1 MTRKKFNY
9 LLGLLLLVSAGVSAQ
24 ITMVRH
30 WEDSSYIPNRRL
42 PQSAQ
47 FSNHAYIYPAKPR
60 SMWELSVHG
69 GVSTLLGSVSNLGF
83 NAGVGARFA
92 LGHTLSFRADYTA
105 SQITGI
111 ASTLTTS
118 AAETPSPWKDLY
130 GTGKTYVANFRAF
143 THQLSL
149 DFIPTIG
156 NISFYKHQTNA
167 ILYGVLGYNLV
178 LADVNVDAKN
188 ASGAAYDFSTIST
201 TASASD
207 IRSKAKSII
216 DGKYESNAPF
226 RSTDTRINDNQLLMH
241 AIRLGTGV
249 AFRISPRFNIG
260 IEQDFDIPFAGSKSL
275 DGLATS
281 GNKVFSHSTVRL
293 NFNIGKS
300 SKRVEPLWWVNPL
313 NYIYSELNEPKHM
326 KLPKPVLDDSDGDG
340 ITDQFDLEP
349 NTPKGA
355 SVDTHGVSRD
365 TDGDGVPDYKD
376 KELITPTKC
385 MPVDA
390 DGVGNCPCDP
400 KCGTAAPQGCNIGS
414 LPSITFEAGS
424 AVLSVNA
431 KAMLANVAEKMRAN
445 PECNIDVVGFDKKEQ
460 SSKQVEA
467 VANYLSEQL
476 GIQASRIGNVYKNQ
490 MAKNTV
496 DIQVR
501 P

>member
-9 LLGLLLLVSAGVSAQ
+9 LLGLLLLVSVGASAQ
-24 ITMVRH
+24 STMVRH
-30 WEDSSYIPNRRL
+30 WEDSSYVPNRRL

-69 GVSTLLGSVSNLGF
+69 GVSTLLGSISNLGF
-83 NAGVGARFA
+83 NAGIGARFS

-105 SQITGI
+105 SQITGV
-111 ASTLTTS
+111 ASAVTE
-118 AAETPSPWKDLY
+118 AAVLSPWKELY
-130 GTGKTYVANFRAF
+130 PAGKNYVANFQTR

-149 DFIPTIG
+149 DFVPTIG
-156 NISFYKHQTNA
+156 NISFYKHQAKA
-167 ILYGVLGYNLV
+167 ILYGVLGYSLMV
-178 LADVNVDAKN
+178 ADVNIDAKN
-188 ASGAAYDFSTIST
+188 ASGVAYDFNTISP

-207 IRSKAKSII
+207 IKSQAKKII
-216 DGKYESNAPF
+216 DGTYETNAPF
-226 RSTDTRINDNQLLMH
+226 RSTDSRINDNQLLIH
-241 AIRLGTGV
+241 AVRVGTGV

-260 IEQDFDIPFAGSKSL
+260 IEQNFDIPVSGSKSL
-275 DGLATS
+275 DGLATDER
-281 GNKVFSHSTVRL
+281 KVFAHSTVRL

-326 KLPKPVLDDSDGDG
+326 KIPKQMLDDADGDG
-340 ITDQFDLEP
+340 VADQFDLEP

-355 SVDTHGVSRD
+355 PVDTHGVSRD

-376 KELITPTKC
+376 KELITPTRC

-400 KCGTAAPQGCNIGS
+400 KCGAAPQGCNIGN
-414 LPSITFEAGS
+414 LPSITFKAGS
-424 AVLSVNA
+424 SVLSSDA
-431 KAMLANVAEKMRAN
+431 KAMLASVAEKMRSN
-445 PECNIDVVGFDKKEQ
+445 PECSIDVVGFDKKEQ